1 MKIEQ
6 KSRPVTPYF
15 VFLKEQR
22 AKGKTIGHK
31 EGGRLWANLSKKEK
45 HAYESEYRKKVDDY
59 ERYLAAHGFKPRTAS
74 SNCGEKFTPLGKT
87 EPDRIRAK
95 RVHIVCGSS
104 REVLPCTKDVY
115 RGLGR
120 VVEVFI
126 DSIGKEIEDERR
138 KNWEPII
145 NTEMVYKAAANV
157 KMFDKIN
164 GAAFILLLEM
174 KELNLVISE
183 LIKKEE
189 KKKRKSSTDD
199 EEDAKKRKKK

>member
-1 MKIEQ
+1 MIR
-6 KSRPVTPYF
+6 RPPRSTR
-15 VFLKEQR
+15 KE
-22 AKGKTIGHK
+22 
-31 EGGRLWANLSKKEK
+31 S
-45 HAYESEYRKKVDDY
+45 S
-59 ERYLAAHGFKPRTAS
+59 AAS
-74 SNCGEKFTPLGKT
+74 
-87 EPDRIRAK
+87 
-95 RVHIVCGSS
+95 
-104 REVLPCTKDVY
+104 DVY
-115 RGLGR
+115 KRQ
-120 VVEVFI
+120 VEVFI